1 VVNKRLYQGSELT
14 SDWAVA
20 RGITLIKKLAQGTLK
35 KIGLRLVRIGAT
47 PPSVALAEDRRN
59 WFFAAIKGLGFH
71 PKHIIDVGANRGAW
85 TRTAFSFFPEA
96 QYTLL
101 EPQSQLK
108 VHIQDLLSHGCKIKW
123 INTGAAD
130 KSGELPFTISYRDD
144 SSSFVPTKINVSS
157 SQVTVSVTTL
167 NEIVSTSNAPIPEM
181 VKIDAEG
188 FDIKVLAGAS
198 ELLGKTD
205 IFLVEAAVWCP
216 ELENTVAEVVR
227 WMDNAGY
234 SLADVTDMNRSPK
247 FGVLWLC
254 ELAFLRKASPLWARV
269 TSFE

>member
-1 VVNKRLYQGSELT
+1 M
-14 SDWAVA
+14 
-20 RGITLIKKLAQGTLK
+20 IKKLAQGILK
-35 KIGLRLVRIGAT
+35 RFGLRLVRIGAT

-59 WFFAAIKGLGFH
+59 WFFTAIKGLGFH

-85 TRTAFSFFPEA
+85 TRTAFSFFPDA
-96 QYTLL
+96 HYTLL
-101 EPQSQLK
+101 EPQDHLK
-108 VHIQDLLSHGCKIKW
+108 AHIQDLVNQGCKIKW
-123 INTGAAD
+123 INAGTAD
-130 KSGELPFTISYRDD
+130 ESGELPFTITSRDD
-144 SSSFVPTKINVSS
+144 SSTFAPTRSNAGALQISVA
-157 SQVTVSVTTL
+157 VTTL
-167 NEIVSTSNAPIPEM
+167 NEVVATSNAPLPEM

-188 FDIKVLAGAS
+188 FDLKVLAGAS

-234 SLADVTDMNRSPK
+234 SLVDVTDLNRSPK

-254 ELAFLRKASPLWARV
+254 ELAFLRKASPLWASA